1 MSSPDDAF
9 TSIVHPEVSA
19 YLERLGG
26 EDDSLISTLEDYA
39 RERHFPL
46 VGRSSG
52 RVLEQP
58 LLRFGGRERVLEQLT
73 RLIGGRRVF
82 EFGSGYGFSAFFFAR
97 AVGEGGQVIGSE
109 KDGHEVEAHARLYG
123 DHPLRARI
131 QIHQGDA
138 FEIFDGLEGSFDVVF
153 LDLHKQ
159 GYRTALNMALPRVR
173 PGGLILADNVL
184 WGGKTSRVA
193 ADPDTAA
200 LQAFNAAIFE
210 DPRLDT
216 SILAVGDGLAVCR
229 VV

>member
-26 EDDSLISTLEDYA
+26 EDDALISTLEDYA
-39 RERHFPL
+39 RERRFPL

-52 RVLEQP
+52 
-58 LLRFGGRERVLEQLT
+58 RVLEQLT

-193 ADPDTAA
+193 ADPDTEA

-210 DPRLDT
+210 APRLDT

>member
-1 MSSPDDAF
+1 MSSPTDAF

-19 YLERLGG
+19 YLERLAGA
-26 EDDSLISTLEDYA
+26 DDPLISTLEDYA

-52 RVLEQP
+52 QVLE
-58 LLRFGGRERVLEQLT
+58 LLT

-97 AVGEGGQVIGSE
+97 AVGEGGEVIGSE
-109 KDGHEVEAHARLYG
+109 KDQHEVDAHARLYG

-131 QIHQGDA
+131 RIHQGDA
-138 FEIFDGLEGSFDVVF
+138 FEIFDGLDGSFDVVF

-159 GYRTALNMALPRVR
+159 GYRTALEMALPRVR

-193 ADPDTAA
+193 ADPDTEA
-200 LQAFNAAIFE
+200 LQAFNTAIFE

-229 VV
+229 VA

>member
-1 MSSPDDAF
+1 MSSPTDAF
-9 TSIVHPEVSA
+9 TAIVHPEVSA
-19 YLERLGG
+19 YLERLAGS
-26 EDDSLISTLEDYA
+26 DDPLISALEDYA

-52 RVLEQP
+52 RVLE
-58 LLRFGGRERVLEQLT
+58 LLT

-97 AVGEGGQVIGSE
+97 AVGEGGEVIGSE
-109 KDGHEVEAHARLYG
+109 KDQHEVDAHARLYG

-131 QIHQGDA
+131 RIHQGDA
-138 FEIFDGLEGSFDVVF
+138 LEIFDGLEGSFDVVF

-159 GYRTALNMALPRVR
+159 GYRTALQMALPRVR

-193 ADPDTAA
+193 ADPDTEA
-200 LQAFNAAIFE
+200 LQAFNTAIFE

-229 VV
+229 VA

>member
-1 MSSPDDAF
+1 MSSPTDAF
-9 TSIVHPEVSA
+9 TAILHPEVSA
-19 YLERLGG
+19 YLERLAGA
-26 EDDSLISTLEDYA
+26 DDPLISTLEDYA

-52 RVLEQP
+52 RVLE
-58 LLRFGGRERVLEQLT
+58 LLT
-73 RLIGGRRVF
+73 RLVGGRRVF

-97 AVGEGGQVIGSE
+97 AVGEGGEVIGSE
-109 KDGHEVEAHARLYG
+109 KDQHEVDAHARLYG

-131 QIHQGDA
+131 RIHQGDA
-138 FEIFDGLEGSFDVVF
+138 FEIFDGLDGSFDVVF

-159 GYRTALNMALPRVR
+159 GYRTALEMAVPRVR

-193 ADPDTAA
+193 LDEATEA
-200 LQAFNAAIFE
+200 LQAFNTAIFQ
-210 DPRLDT
+210 DPRLNT

-229 VV
+229 VI